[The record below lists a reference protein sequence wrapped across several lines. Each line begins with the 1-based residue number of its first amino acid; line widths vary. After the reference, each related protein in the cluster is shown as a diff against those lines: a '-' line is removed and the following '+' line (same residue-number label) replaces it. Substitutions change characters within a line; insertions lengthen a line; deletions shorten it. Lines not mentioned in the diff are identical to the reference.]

1 MAIRVLLRGR
11 QRKVS
16 IRHISTKFHHT
27 PCFLWQDLLHCK
39 KENWDN
45 LALLEKKGGAPV
57 EPVFLKLFDPF
68 PEPVFFY
75 QEGAVLYRNPAARRL
90 WPEWDGEEPLPDAL
104 TDLLEHTVGSLVLE
118 NRLWR
123 SMTQPVEGGVL
134 LILRSDAALTLGP
147 DTQKVVGQL
156 RRELSTLH
164 TALSQLSDPHRDA
177 WTGQELEERLSVL
190 RRQFYRMVRMCGHL
204 DALETTA
211 ALAPVELKDFFS
223 TLAYQVEGVC
233 RLNGWEFRYEDK
245 TQNLLWTRGDVRRL
259 RLMTLNL
266 ISNAVKTVTDHG
278 ALGMT
283 LLRRGRQAL
292 LTVWDGG
299 GGMSGEELNRLF
311 SHEPLPPRL
320 DPEAGLGLGLDL
332 ARQIAEDH
340 GGALLLL
347 NQPGEGLRVTVS
359 LPLDPSAA
367 KEATL
372 YVPEENF
379 AGDVFGDMLVE
390 LSDILPPSAFSYQDS
405 EE

>member
-1 MAIRVLLRGR
+1 
-11 QRKVS
+11 
-16 IRHISTKFHHT
+16 
-27 PCFLWQDLLHCK
+27 
-39 KENWDN
+39 
-45 LALLEKKGGAPV
+45 
-57 EPVFLKLFDPF
+57 LKLFDPF
-68 PEPVFFY
+68 PEPVFFC
-75 QEGAVLYRNPAARRL
+75 QEGEVRYRNAAARRL
-90 WPEWDGEEPLPDAL
+90 WPEWDGEGPLPDAL
-104 TDLLEHTVGSLVLE
+104 ADLLGHTVGSLVLE

-134 LILRSDAALTLGP
+134 LVLRSDAALTLGP

-156 RRELSTLH
+156 RRELSAFH
-164 TALSQLSDPHRDA
+164 TALSQLSDSKKDT
-177 WTGQELEERLSVL
+177 WTGQEVEEWVCVL

-204 DALETTA
+204 DALETATV
-211 ALAPVELKDFFS
+211 LAPVELKDFFS

-233 RLNGWEFRYEDK
+233 GLNGWEFRYEDK
-245 TQNLLWTRGDVRRL
+245 TQNPLWTRGDVRRL

-266 ISNAVKTVTDHG
+266 ISNAVKTVTTGG

-283 LLRRGRQAL
+283 LLRRGRQAM

-299 GGMSGEELNRLF
+299 GGMSEKELRRLF

-340 GGALLLL
+340 GGALLIL
-347 NQPGEGLRVTVS
+347 NQPGQGLRATVS
-359 LPLDPSAA
+359 LPLDPSAS

-379 AGDVFGDMLVE
+379 SGDVFGDMLVE
-390 LSDILPPSAFSYQDS
+390 LSDILPPAAFSYRNS